1 MMRRRKAE
9 TLVEFLMAAFI
20 FTEIMTGVLS
30 FIANQT
36 ETLVNIRNRDTMMFH
51 AQRFMNIK
59 NYSDDYTVERYNK
72 DSVCLNDKIS
82 VDLNADEDILTVRK
96 GKSTMTFNLNP

>member
-20 FTEIMTGVLS
+20 FTEIMAGVLS

-51 AQRFMNIK
+51 AQRFRNMNV
-59 NYSDDYTVERYNK
+59 STSEYNS
-72 DSVCLNDKIS
+72 DSVCQKDNVSINIDGD
-82 VDLNADEDILTVRK
+82 VMTVSK

>member
-1 MMRRRKAE
+1 MMKKRKAE

-20 FTEIMTGVLS
+20 FTEIMAGVLS

-51 AQRFMNIK
+51 AQRFMNM
-59 NYSDDYTVERYNK
+59 NVSTSEYNS
-72 DSVCLNDKIS
+72 DSVCLEDKIS
-82 VDLNADEDILTVRK
+82 INIDGDIMTVSK
-96 GKSTMTFNLNP
+96 GKSIMTFNL

>member
-1 MMRRRKAE
+1 MKRRKAE

-20 FTEIMTGVLS
+20 FTEIMAGVLS

-51 AQRFMNIK
+51 ADRFRNMNV
-59 NYSDDYTVERYNK
+59 STSEYNS
-72 DSVCLNDKIS
+72 DSVCLEDKIS
-82 VDLNADEDILTVRK
+82 INIDGDIMTVSK
-96 GKSTMTFNLNP
+96 GKSIMTFNL

>member
-51 AQRFMNIK
+51 AQRFRNMGV
-59 NYSDDYTVERYNK
+59 STSAYNS
-72 DSVCLNDKIS
+72 DSVCLSDDIRINI
-82 VDLNADEDILTVRK
+82 DENIMTVKK
-96 GKSTMTFNLNP
+96 GKSTMTFDLNP

>member
-1 MMRRRKAE
+1 MMKRRKAE

-51 AQRFMNIK
+51 AQRFRNMGV
-59 NYSDDYTVERYNK
+59 STSEYNS
-72 DSVCLNDKIS
+72 DSVCQKDNVSINIDGD
-82 VDLNADEDILTVRK
+82 VMTVRK
-96 GKSTMTFNLNP
+96 GKSTMTFNLKL